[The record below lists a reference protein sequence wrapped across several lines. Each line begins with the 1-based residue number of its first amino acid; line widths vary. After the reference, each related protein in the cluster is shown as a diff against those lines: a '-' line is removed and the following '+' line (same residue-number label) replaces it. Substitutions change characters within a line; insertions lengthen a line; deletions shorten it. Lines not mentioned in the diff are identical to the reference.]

1 MSIKRR
7 LYYLYFVRQQDC
19 VHSIF
24 AILSSHDFL
33 VLSIKPRDNSLIS
46 RHLLWADSIIYT
58 FLLIS
63 SCASFSSSK
72 YSSRP
77 IFSSFTRDS
86 RRLFS
91 LSVPHLRPSAA
102 MSMVDSPFR
111 IISSLGFGLKNCY
124 AFFHCY
130 IWLISSP
137 PNFYCS
143 GVYSLALCIN
153 VQFLKDLLL
162 KFRS

>member
-1 MSIKRR
+1 MSTKRR
-7 LYYLYFVRQQDC
+7 LYYLYSVRQQDC

-24 AILSSHDFL
+24 AVLSSHGFL
-33 VLSIKPRDNSLIS
+33 VLSIKPRDNSPIP
-46 RHLLWADSIIYT
+46 RHLLWADSTIYT
-58 FLLIS
+58 PLLAS
-63 SCASFSSSK
+63 SCASFSSSE
-72 YSSRP
+72 YSPRP

-91 LSVPHLRPSAA
+91 LSVPHLRPPAA
-102 MSMVDSPFR
+102 MSMADSPFR
-111 IISSLGFGLKNCY
+111 IISSLGFGLENCY
-124 AFFHCY
+124 ALFHCY
-130 IWLISSP
+130 IWLTSSP

-143 GVYSLALCIN
+143 GVYSLALCTN